1 MRESLHAGE
10 WQVIRE
16 VSLKATENALPG
28 SQCEVTKEMLQ
39 SCQAMEFPFG
49 DHEFLMKPICPT
61 SCISTAVC
69 RPKGSQVILFFFEK
83 KREEQVNSGFRDYYY
98 LMT

>member
-16 VSLKATENALPG
+16 GSLETTENALPG

-49 DHEFLMKPICPT
+49 DHEFLMKPVCPT

-69 RPKGSQVILFFFEK
+69 RPKGSQVILFLG
-83 KREEQVNSGFRDYYY
+83 KREKSK
-98 LMT
+98 